1 MNKKLFL
8 FEKLLWKISHNRA
21 CIILVHIYTTP
32 LQISELYSV
41 VTYMQPS
48 HTTSEDRYKTYVP
61 LNVMLYCTE
70 KQAIYV

>member
-8 FEKLLWKISHNRA
+8 LEKLLWKISHNRA
-21 CIILVHIYTTP
+21 CIILVHIHDTSTDFRT
-32 LQISELYSV
+32 V